1 MPRVTLKTVATE
13 VGVSPA
19 TVSNAYNRPDQLS
32 AELRDR
38 ILAVA
43 AELGFTGPDAAGRA
57 LRTGRSGAVG
67 VLLTGHLSYAF
78 SDPYAVG
85 LFAGLASAV
94 EGTTSIVLL
103 PLPTDADGVPDL
115 SVVRQANI
123 DALALLSLPATHP
136 AAELARARGISVVTT
151 DPLDDPDASWV
162 AIDDRGTG
170 VLVGEHL
177 ASLGH
182 TDVLVVAPAE
192 HAPPGSTVQ
201 VVDPPRMDFADY
213 GSRLS
218 GLSDTLGGRI
228 TMVTAGP
235 NDFVSGLRVAEWLLE
250 RDVLPTAVVGLS
262 DVLALGVLEG
272 LLAAGVRV
280 PEQVSVCGFDDIPAA
295 APRSLTTVRQ
305 PITER
310 GREIGRMLLDPDQGP
325 RQVLMPV
332 ELVARRTSG
341 PARDPGTS
349 SRT

>member
-1 MPRVTLKTVATE
+1 MPRVTLKTVAAE

-32 AELRDR
+32 AELRSR

-103 PLPTDADGVPDL
+103 PLPLDEHGEPDL
-115 SVVRQANI
+115 SVVRRANI

-136 AAELARARGISVVTT
+136 VADLARARGISVVTT

-162 AIDDRGTG
+162 AIDDRRTG

-177 ASLGH
+177 AALGH
-182 TDVLVVAPAE
+182 ADVLVVAPAE
-192 HAPPGSTVQ
+192 DAPAGSAVQ
-201 VVDPPRMDFADY
+201 VVDPPEIAIVDY
-213 GSRLS
+213 SRRLS
-218 GLSDTLGGRI
+218 GLSDTLGGRL
-228 TMVTAGP
+228 TMVTAGQ
-235 NDFVSGLRVAEWLLE
+235 NDFASGQRVAEWVLE

-262 DVLALGVLEG
+262 DVMALGVLEG
-272 LLAAGVRV
+272 LLAAGVDV
-280 PEQVSVCGFDDIPAA
+280 PGQVSVCGFDDIPAA
-295 APRSLTTVRQ
+295 APRGLTTVRQ

-310 GREIGRMLLDPDQGP
+310 GREIGRMLLDPEQAP
-325 RQVLMPV
+325 RQVMMPV
-332 ELVARRTSG
+332 ELVERRTSG
-341 PARDPGTS
+341 PARPA
-349 SRT
+349 R

>member
-1 MPRVTLKTVATE
+1 MPRVTLKTVAAE

-32 AELRDR
+32 AELRSR

-94 EGTTSIVLL
+94 ERTTSIVLL
-103 PLPTDADGVPDL
+103 PLPLDEHGEPDL
-115 SVVRQANI
+115 SVVRRANI

-136 AAELARARGISVVTT
+136 VADLARARGISVVTT

-162 AIDDRGTG
+162 AIDDRRTG

-177 ASLGH
+177 AALGH
-182 TDVLVVAPAE
+182 GDVLVVAPAE
-192 HAPPGSTVQ
+192 DAPAGSAVQ
-201 VVDPPRMDFADY
+201 VVDPPRIAIVDY
-213 GSRLS
+213 SSRLS

-228 TMVTAGP
+228 TMVTAGQ
-235 NDFVSGLRVAEWLLE
+235 NDFASGQRVAEWVLE
-250 RDVLPTAVVGLS
+250 REVLPTAVVGLS

-272 LLAAGVRV
+272 LLAAGVDV
-280 PEQVSVCGFDDIPAA
+280 PGQVSVCGFDDIPAA
-295 APRSLTTVRQ
+295 APRGLTTVRQ

-310 GREIGRMLLDPDQGP
+310 GHEIGRMLLDPDQGP
-325 RQVLMPV
+325 RQVMMPI
-332 ELVARRTSG
+332 ELVERRTSG
-341 PARDPGTS
+341 PARPA
-349 SRT
+349 

>member
-1 MPRVTLKTVATE
+1 MPRVTLKTVAAE

-32 AELRDR
+32 AELRSR

-103 PLPTDADGVPDL
+103 PLPLDEHGEPDL
-115 SVVRQANI
+115 SVVRRANI

-136 AAELARARGISVVTT
+136 VADLARARGISVVTT
-151 DPLDDPDASWV
+151 DPLDDPSASWV
-162 AIDDRGTG
+162 AIDDRRTG

-177 ASLGH
+177 AALGH
-182 TDVLVVAPAE
+182 TDVLVVAPVE
-192 HAPPGSTVQ
+192 EAPEGSAVQ
-201 VVDPPRMDFADY
+201 VVDPPEIAIVDY
-213 GSRLS
+213 SRRLS
-218 GLSDTLGGRI
+218 GLSDALGGRL
-228 TMVTAGP
+228 TMVTAGQ
-235 NDFVSGLRVAEWLLE
+235 NDFASGQRVAAWVLE

-272 LLAAGVRV
+272 LLAAGVDV
-280 PEQVSVCGFDDIPAA
+280 PGQVSVCGFDDIPAA
-295 APRSLTTVRQ
+295 EPRGLTTVRQ
-305 PITER
+305 PITDR
-310 GREIGRMLLDPDQGP
+310 GREIGRMLLDPDQAP
-325 RQVLMPV
+325 RQVMMPV
-332 ELVARRTSG
+332 ELVERRTSG
-341 PARDPGTS
+341 PARRG
-349 SRT
+349 

>member
-1 MPRVTLKTVATE
+1 
-13 VGVSPA
+13 
-19 TVSNAYNRPDQLS
+19 
-32 AELRDR
+32 
-38 ILAVA
+38 
-43 AELGFTGPDAAGRA
+43 
-57 LRTGRSGAVG
+57 
-67 VLLTGHLSYAF
+67 
-78 SDPYAVG
+78 
-85 LFAGLASAV
+85 
-94 EGTTSIVLL
+94 
-103 PLPTDADGVPDL
+103 
-115 SVVRQANI
+115 
-123 DALALLSLPATHP
+123 
-136 AAELARARGISVVTT
+136 
-151 DPLDDPDASWV
+151 
-162 AIDDRGTG
+162 
-170 VLVGEHL
+170 VGEHL

>member
-1 MPRVTLKTVATE
+1 MPRVTLKTVAAE

-32 AELRDR
+32 AELRSR

-103 PLPTDADGVPDL
+103 PLPLDEHGEPDL
-115 SVVRQANI
+115 SVVRRANI

-136 AAELARARGISVVTT
+136 VADLARARGISVVTT
-151 DPLDDPDASWV
+151 DPLDDPAASWV
-162 AIDDRGTG
+162 AIDDRRTG

-177 ASLGH
+177 AALGH
-182 TDVLVVAPAE
+182 ADVLVVAPAE
-192 HAPPGSTVQ
+192 DAPAGSAVQ
-201 VVDPPRMDFADY
+201 VVDPPQIEIVDY
-213 GSRLS
+213 SRRLS
-218 GLSDTLGGRI
+218 GLSDALGGRL
-228 TMVTAGP
+228 TMVTAGQ
-235 NDFVSGLRVAEWLLE
+235 NDFASGQRVAAWVLE

-272 LLAAGVRV
+272 LLAAGVHV
-280 PEQVSVCGFDDIPAA
+280 PGQVSVCGFDDIPAA
-295 APRSLTTVRQ
+295 APRGLTTVRQ

-310 GREIGRMLLDPDQGP
+310 GREIGRMLLDPEQAP
-325 RQVLMPV
+325 RQVMMPV
-332 ELVARRTSG
+332 ELVERRTSG
-341 PARDPGTS
+341 PARVAP
-349 SRT
+349 

>member
-1 MPRVTLKTVATE
+1 MPRVTLKTVAAA

-32 AELRDR
+32 AELRER
-38 ILAVA
+38 IHAVA

-67 VLLTGHLSYAF
+67 VLLTGYLSYAF

-85 LFAGLASAV
+85 LLAGLASAV

-103 PLPTDADGVPDL
+103 PLRYDADGVPDL

-123 DALALLSLPATHP
+123 DALALLSLPANHP
-136 AAELARARGISVVTT
+136 AADLARARGISLVTT

-162 AIDDRGTG
+162 AIDDRRTG

-177 ASLGH
+177 AGLGH
-182 TDVLVVAPAE
+182 HDVLVVAPVDD
-192 HAPPGSTVQ
+192 APPGSDVR
-201 VVDPPRMDFADY
+201 VVDPSGIEGVDY

-218 GLSDTLGGRI
+218 GLTAALGGRI
-228 TMVTAGP
+228 SMVTAGQ
-235 NDFVSGLRVAEWLLE
+235 NDFVSGQRVAQWLLGQ
-250 RDVLPTAVVGLS
+250 DALPTAVVGLS

-272 LLAAGVRV
+272 LLAAGVDV
-280 PEQVSVCGFDDIPAA
+280 PGRVSVCGFDDIPAA
-295 APRSLTTVRQ
+295 APRGLTTVRQ

-332 ELVARRTSG
+332 ELVVRRTSG
-341 PARDPGTS
+341 PAKAP
-349 SRT
+349 